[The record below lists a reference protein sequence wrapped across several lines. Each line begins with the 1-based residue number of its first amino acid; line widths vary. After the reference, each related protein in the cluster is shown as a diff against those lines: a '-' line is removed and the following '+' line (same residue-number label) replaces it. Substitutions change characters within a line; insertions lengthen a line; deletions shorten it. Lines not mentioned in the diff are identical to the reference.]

1 MKRFVVAV
9 MAENVWV
16 QLLFFGIL
24 TLMSLFLFSAAG
36 QLLVML
42 LYGGHALGDTLDLLR
57 NGGADGLSAESL
69 PGYTLPILYITQ
81 ISSQIGLFLLPPFL
95 FIRLYRIANPHS
107 PEWFPKKPTLPAILL
122 TLPLVIL
129 SLPLISWLTDLNMS
143 IPLPDP
149 LIRAEEDAGA
159 LTQIFFHHQ
168 TPGRFLVNLLMIAVI
183 PAIGEEFFFRGVL
196 QQQLRAG
203 LRNPHVAVFITALV
217 FSFFHFQFQGFIP
230 RMFLGLLFGYLMV
243 WSGSVWLPVA
253 AHFINNGSAVVV
265 EYLSQ
270 LGVIR
275 YGYQDFGQYAGIGQ
289 VAISILLTVL
299 VCMLIR
305 FSGKTDAAR
314 RDA

>member
-1 MKRFVVAV
+1 MKRFIAAV

-42 LYGGHALGDTLDLLR
+42 FYGSNALGNTLNLLR
-57 NGGADGLSAESL
+57 SSGTDVLSSENL

-95 FIRLYRIANPHS
+95 FIRFHRIATGQH
-107 PEWFPKKPTLPAILL
+107 PEWYPKKATLFAVLL
-122 TLPLVIL
+122 TLPLVVL
-129 SLPLISWLTDLNMS
+129 SLPLISWLTDLNMR
-143 IPLPDP
+143 IPLPEQ

-159 LTQIFFHHQ
+159 LTQLFFTHQ
-168 TPGRFLVNLLMIAVI
+168 TPGRFLINLVMIAVI
-183 PAIGEEFFFRGVL
+183 PALGEEFFFRGVL
-196 QQQLRAG
+196 QQQLRTG
-203 LRNPHVAVFITALV
+203 LRNPHLAVFITAIV

-270 LGVIR
+270 LGIIR
-275 YGYQDFGQYAGIGQ
+275 HGYQDFGQHTGVWQ
-289 VAISILLTVL
+289 VALSILLTIL
-299 VCMLIR
+299 ICMLIR
-305 FSGKTDAAR
+305 QSGKTGQEQIPE
-314 RDA
+314 